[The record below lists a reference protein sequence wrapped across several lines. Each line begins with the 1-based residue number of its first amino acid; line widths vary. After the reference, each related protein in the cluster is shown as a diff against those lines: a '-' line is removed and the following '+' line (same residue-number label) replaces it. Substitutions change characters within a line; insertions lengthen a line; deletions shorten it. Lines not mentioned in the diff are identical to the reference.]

1 MDQVSV
7 SGFPF
12 PRQQTVHAIYDV
24 VNFKIYIRSSR
35 AIADREQKREERN
48 IKIKDLANKKI
59 FLDKIKSIFHNF

>member
-7 SGFPF
+7 SGLPF

-35 AIADREQKREERN
+35 AIADREQKREE
-48 IKIKDLANKKI
+48 KY
-59 FLDKIKSIFHNF
+59 

>member
-7 SGFPF
+7 SGLPF
-12 PRQQTVHAIYDV
+12 PRHQTVHAIYDV

-35 AIADREQKREERN
+35 AIADREKKREERS

>member
-7 SGFPF
+7 SGLPF
-12 PRQQTVHAIYDV
+12 SRHQTVHAIYDV

-35 AIADREQKREERN
+35 AIADREKKREERN

>member
-7 SGFPF
+7 SGLPF
-12 PRQQTVHAIYDV
+12 PRHQTVHAIYDV